1 MADEK
6 YRGVGRYQGDG
17 PDPGDALEN
26 AVNKATGG
34 APKPASRPYTHYSPE
49 ARSARQQ
56 GLRDLV
62 GARNDARERLEN
74 QTREFGERNRYRE
87 LNTDAKDG
95 ERNRYRELNTYA
107 RGGAVKHGSSTS
119 VACSINKIV
128 R

>member
-6 YRGVGRYQGDG
+6 YRGVGRYQGDE

-34 APKPASRPYTHYSPE
+34 APKSASRPYTHYSPE
-49 ARSARQQ
+49 ARSARHE
-56 GLRDLV
+56 GLVDAVRK
-62 GARNDARERLEN
+62 RNDARERLEN

-87 LNTDAKDG
+87 LNTYAK
-95 ERNRYRELNTYA
+95 
-107 RGGAVKHGSSTS
+107 GGAVKHGSSTS
-119 VACSINKIV
+119 VACSPNKIV